1 MFSYFFYYISICT
14 VHISKV
20 DKILSTREVLFC
32 SANLFGPR
40 ICGVIQLLVSTSRN
54 SFTSLFLSRFSRL
67 IFKSPVNITVLFPL
81 ENVLGVCI
89 KYRKNS
95 VSFSFW
101 MSISILHQLQGFPC
115 SCASFQSTVPHIHFE
130 NLSVSGRVLAL

>member
-1 MFSYFFYYISICT
+1 MVSYFFYYISICT

-54 SFTSLFLSRFSRL
+54 SCTSLFLSRFSRL

-95 VSFSFW
+95 VSFFFGC
-101 MSISILHQLQGFPC
+101 LYYTNYKVFP
-115 SCASFQSTVPHIHFE
+115 
-130 NLSVSGRVLAL
+130 ALVHYFNPLCLIFTLRT